1 VLTIEGSYGE
11 GGGQILRSAIS
22 LSAITGKAI
31 EVINIRAKRHNPG
44 LRPQHLQAT
53 KAVAELF
60 HARVENLNVGA
71 EWIRFIPKP
80 DSYEDR
86 ELKIDIGTAGSIPM
100 ILQTIIPAVALS
112 GKSLSVQIIGGTDV
126 KMSPTADY
134 LRLVVLKAYKSIGI
148 NFSLNI
154 LKRGYYPKGGGIIHA
169 EISPCKNIRS
179 LDLLN
184 RQSVEPKIANV
195 CCQLPKNVAE
205 RQISSALLT
214 LEKRGVR
221 CGVYSS
227 SFESSLSPGTSILVY
242 SESDFGTY
250 IGGDSIG
257 EREKSAEKVGEEAV
271 QNFYESYQTNV
282 PIDRYL
288 ADMLVIPLSLV
299 KGKSRYRIG
308 IVTEHLKTN
317 LYVVSQIVGCKYHI
331 EPSEKSYIVNIEGG
345 LEEY

>member
-1 VLTIEGSYGE
+1 
-11 GGGQILRSAIS
+11 
-22 LSAITGKAI
+22 
-31 EVINIRAKRHNPG
+31 
-44 LRPQHLQAT
+44 
-53 KAVAELF
+53 
-60 HARVENLNVGA
+60 
-71 EWIRFIPKP
+71 
-80 DSYEDR
+80 
-86 ELKIDIGTAGSIPM
+86 
-100 ILQTIIPAVALS
+100 
-112 GKSLSVQIIGGTDV
+112 
-126 KMSPTADY
+126 
-134 LRLVVLKAYKSIGI
+134 
-148 NFSLNI
+148 
-154 LKRGYYPKGGGIIHA
+154 
-169 EISPCKNIRS
+169 
-179 LDLLN
+179 
-184 RQSVEPKIANV
+184 
-195 CCQLPKNVAE
+195 
-205 RQISSALLT
+205 
-214 LEKRGVR
+214 
-221 CGVYSS
+221 
-227 SFESSLSPGTSILVY
+227 VY

>member
-1 VLTIEGSYGE
+1 
-11 GGGQILRSAIS
+11 
-22 LSAITGKAI
+22 
-31 EVINIRAKRHNPG
+31 
-44 LRPQHLQAT
+44 
-53 KAVAELF
+53 
-60 HARVENLNVGA
+60 
-71 EWIRFIPKP
+71 
-80 DSYEDR
+80 
-86 ELKIDIGTAGSIPM
+86 
-100 ILQTIIPAVALS
+100 
-112 GKSLSVQIIGGTDV
+112 VQIIGGTDV

-154 LKRGYYPKGGGIIHA
+154 LKRGYYPKGGGIIQA
-169 EISPCKNIRS
+169 EISPCKNTRS

-184 RQSVEPKIANV
+184 RQNVEPKIANV

-227 SFESSLSPGTSILVY
+227 SFEPSLSPGTSILVY

-271 QNFYESYQTNV
+271 QNFYESYQADV

-288 ADMLVIPLSLV
+288 ADMLVIPLSLA

-317 LYVVSQIVGCKYHI
+317 LHVVSQIVGCKYHI

-345 LEEY
+345 LQEY